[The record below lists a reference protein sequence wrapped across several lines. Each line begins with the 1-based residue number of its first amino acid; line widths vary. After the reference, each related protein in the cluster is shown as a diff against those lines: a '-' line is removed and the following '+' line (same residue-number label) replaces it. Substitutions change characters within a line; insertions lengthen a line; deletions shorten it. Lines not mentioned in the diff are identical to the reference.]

1 MKKVGVGDGGR
12 GIPLPEEMAD
22 MLCDFNY
29 LAYGLRE
36 DVASGGLCVFIQHR
50 NKKFSLIKYT

>member
-1 MKKVGVGDGGR
+1 MGVGDGGR